1 MTEPLSPTRIT
12 TMLLCDFAQVRE
24 GLLTVVSGGVTRV
37 GMSRFPAPAPLYLA
51 IVLYLPPDAT
61 DHEHAVRVL
70 FKYPETAEKFA
81 EANVSVSPHVGEE
94 LRVEGISF
102 PVPLDLRGVV
112 LPKPGL
118 IDIQVEVD
126 GALQGELTLHAFD
139 SSPR

>member
-1 MTEPLSPTRIT
+1 VADPLSPTRIT

-37 GMSRFPAPAPLYLA
+37 GLSRFPSPTPLYLA

-61 DHEHAVRVL
+61 DREHAVRVL

-81 EANVSVSPHVGEE
+81 EANVNVSPHVGDEQ
-94 LRVEGISF
+94 RVEGISF
-102 PVPLDLRGVV
+102 PVPLDLRGVT
-112 LPKPGL
+112 LPKAGL

-126 GALQGELTLHAFD
+126 GELQGELTLHAFETAT
-139 SSPR
+139 R